1 MEMDWRVKAAVFRV
15 LSALPFGSAVLLQL
29 QKKVTREVPRRA
41 VALDELL
48 VAARKVLLLYLE
60 HTHGAIAARA
70 NFVEIGAGRDLAV
83 ALALRMLG
91 VPRIVCVD
99 VTRLARVELVQHAAN
114 HLAGAL
120 GQPRPMLR
128 SWSDIEA
135 FGIEYRAPGR
145 LEDLT
150 VAGLRFACFYSTDV
164 LEHIP
169 PTGLASALKTSLA
182 LLAPQ
187 GVAIHAIDYSDHYAR
202 SHPGL
207 SRFNFL
213 TFSADAWHKY
223 NPSLHYVN
231 RLRHSEF
238 VRIFR
243 DAGYAITLD
252 EPTAGAREPEIL
264 ERLSSEFESF
274 SHDDLFTQRSW
285 IVATAVARPSVS
297 MPAFA

>member
-1 MEMDWRVKAAVFRV
+1 MEMDWKVKAAVFRV

-29 QKKVTREVPRRA
+29 QKNVTREVPRRA

-48 VAARKVLLLYLE
+48 VAARKVLLLYLN
-60 HTHGAIAARA
+60 HTDGAIAARA
-70 NFVEIGAGRDLAV
+70 QFVEIGAGRDLAV

-91 VPRIVCVD
+91 VPHVVCID
-99 VTRLARVELVQHAAN
+99 ISRLARVDLVQHAAN
-114 HLAGAL
+114 HLASAL
-120 GQPRPMLR
+120 GQPRPKLR

-145 LEDLT
+145 LEDLAA
-150 VAGLRFACFYSTDV
+150 AGQRFACFYSTDV

-169 PTGLASALKTSLA
+169 PTGLASALKASLA
-182 LLAPQ
+182 LLTPE

-213 TFSADAWHKY
+213 TFSAEAWHKY

-238 VRIFR
+238 VRILR
-243 DAGYAITLD
+243 DAGYEIALD
-252 EPTAGAREPEIL
+252 EQTAGAPEPEVL
-264 ERLSSEFESF
+264 KRLSSEFESF
-274 SHDDLFTQRSW
+274 SHDDLFTLRAW
-285 IVATAVARPSVS
+285 IVATAVARQSAS
-297 MPAFA
+297 MPVFA